1 MKCFINDDLLEIID
15 LHELCSSVSIAMLQM
30 KTFLLG
36 FLSFKK
42 QTFFSS
48 ILAVFCIASLSF
60 GMLARLSEEAIKTMF
75 YHFKILLVLLIRNI
89 QYFISF
95 LLSSRE
101 GMYVLRNSKKII
113 FFYVSRIFFI
123 FSFLSEFISLLS

>member
-1 MKCFINDDLLEIID
+1 MLEIID

-48 ILAVFCIASLSF
+48 ILAVFCIASLSC

-75 YHFKILLVLLIRNI
+75 YLYRVVKYYWFYSSKISNILSISVLHL
-89 QYFISF
+89 
-95 LLSSRE
+95 SRE
-101 GMYVLRNSKKII
+101 GMSVVRTSRQII
-113 FFYVSRIFFI
+113 FFCVSRIFFI
-123 FSFLSEFISLLS
+123 FLCILCQSLSPYCRN

>member
-1 MKCFINDDLLEIID
+1 MLEIID

-101 GMYVLRNSKKII
+101 GMYVLRNSKQII